1 MRWRS
6 LAVVRGAEVVLLLL
20 VFANLALGI
29 SNTAGLSSETSARI
43 NQNRLLVEQLERVVH
58 ATAAQSARNCA
69 GINNIGKVLTRA
81 ASGSGLR
88 FVASG
93 CTLRV
98 KGRIVARPPVSG
110 PAGPPGAPGKP
121 GLSVVGPPGRAGA
134 RGVQGVPG
142 LTGPQGPAGPEGPPG
157 PVGPQ
162 GPQGETGP
170 QGPPGPMGAQ
180 GTAGPPGPIGPP
192 GPPGPATTTT
202 AQVLVPVPSTGGAAP

>member
-6 LAVVRGAEVVLLLL
+6 LAVVRGAEVLLVLL

-29 SNTAGLSSETSARI
+29 SNSAGLSSEQATRI
-43 NQNRLLVEQLERVVH
+43 AENQTLIENLRGVVAAVAEQGVR
-58 ATAAQSARNCA
+58 TCA
-69 GINNIGKVLTRA
+69 GVQNIGKVLTRA

-121 GLSVVGPPGRAGA
+121 GLSIVGPPGRAGA
-134 RGVQGVPG
+134 RGAQGVPG